1 MRKTRTR
8 PPTNVG
14 DKLKAWEKVD
24 KGSLNQEEQSLSSPS
39 TKEELYR
46 QSAPA
51 DMRHLPSDESI
62 YRPSAPIIDPEY
74 STIEPESSMV
84 IRGLIFGILF
94 SLILIGIVF
103 LVVELFR
110 LIF

>member
-39 TKEELYR
+39 TKEEPTTSELYR
-46 QSAPA
+46 QPG
-51 DMRHLPSDESI
+51 PV
-62 YRPSAPIIDPEY
+62 IDPEY